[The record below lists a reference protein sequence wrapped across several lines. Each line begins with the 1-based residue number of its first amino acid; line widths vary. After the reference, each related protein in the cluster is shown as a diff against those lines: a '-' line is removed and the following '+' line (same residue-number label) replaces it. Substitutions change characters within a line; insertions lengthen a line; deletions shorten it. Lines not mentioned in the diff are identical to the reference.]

1 MEKGVTGEKQG
12 QERYLME
19 VSISIGLHMDPYLY
33 KLNCPGSRKTIFY
46 LHIFHIG
53 EFLYK
58 GL

>member
-1 MEKGVTGEKQG
+1 MGETQRG
-12 QERYLME
+12 DYLME
-19 VSISIGLHMDPYLY
+19 VSTSIGLHMDPDLY
-33 KLNCPGSRKTIFY
+33 KVNCPGSQKTIFS